1 MFSAKWNAEIRLTR
15 ADRFL
20 AATVLKLIP
29 TSVLPNHLTV
39 LRMLLV
45 LPTVALLADER
56 YTWGIALFFF
66 AGATDVLDGALARTR
81 KQITEWGI
89 LFDPIADKL
98 LIGAVLL
105 LVVLQHVNV
114 VIGIALLV
122 AETALVIGGWIRK
135 RRGIIEPAGKWGKAK
150 MAFESAGVIFLL
162 IALASG
168 ADLFVDLSQGT
179 LVVALIMAIISV
191 FAKML

>member
-1 MFSAKWNAEIRLTR
+1 MFSAKWNADIRLTR

-20 AATVLKLIP
+20 AATFLKLIP
-29 TSVLPNHLTV
+29 STVTPNHLTV

-45 LPTVALLADER
+45 LPTVLLLAREQ
-56 YTWGIALFFF
+56 YTWGIALFFL

-89 LFDPIADKL
+89 LFDPIADKF

-105 LVVLQHVNV
+105 LVVLRHVNV
-114 VIGIALLV
+114 AIGIALLFV
-122 AETALVIGGWIRK
+122 ESLLIIGGWIRK

-150 MAFESAGVIFLL
+150 MAFESAGVLFLL

-168 ADLFVDLSQGT
+168 RDLFVDLSQGT
-179 LVVALIMAIISV
+179 LVVALLTAIMSV